1 MLLCLDV
8 ALTGGHVR
16 DQYFRGW
23 YTKWR
28 VHEPLPRTFDTELR
42 FTKVM
47 VLWPHVVL
55 NQETKDFRHRPESN
69 QSIHQHQ
76 TKLSSNTRVVLWPQF
91 CVSSFSSTRAVD
103 LEKKKVSVTFSPC
116 PLWRLP
122 TRRRQRKYV
131 VKEMRKGRRQKTER
145 SVAFLFLLPFLP
157 ELFTSFAVEVKMSER
172 KEEGEEK
179 TWTTKGWWGRGWEN

>member
-1 MLLCLDV
+1 M
-8 ALTGGHVR
+8 
-16 DQYFRGW
+16 
-23 YTKWR
+23 
-28 VHEPLPRTFDTELR
+28 
-42 FTKVM
+42 
-47 VLWPHVVL
+47 
-55 NQETKDFRHRPESN
+55 
-69 QSIHQHQ
+69 
-76 TKLSSNTRVVLWPQF
+76 
-91 CVSSFSSTRAVD
+91 
-103 LEKKKVSVTFSPC
+103 TFSPC

-179 TWTTKGWWGRGWEN
+179 TWTTKGW